1 MENEMK
7 SLLEQML
14 STGLSPELTSA
25 LKVLAQEIPNLQRD
39 IQGSVCVCVYVC
51 TGWQKC
57 NKKK

>member
-1 MENEMK
+1 MK

-25 LKVLAQEIPNLQRD
+25 LKVLAQEIPNLQID
-39 IQGSVCVCVYVC
+39 IQRTVFVCVYVC

-57 NKKK
+57 KKM